1 MYPEGTFDFTTMAT
15 ATMLE
20 ATHIIVGEVTDVSFV
35 FEQGVS
41 GPLSLVTVR
50 VDKDIKA
57 EIQRVDNQETRPQ
70 ERQSSEEE
78 RERPPR
84 TVSFVQVG
92 GPTSDGDIVEAV
104 GIRLLKQ
111 GDYVFLRLVPSGYPV
126 THNGKTVNSCTVEY
140 GTMYSVEEEGDELDQ
155 HIIKKGWQD
164 LDVNV
169 MEMTRI
175 VRTTLKRPEEMRTL
189 EREMSGLRRSMAKE
203 ARI

>member
-1 MYPEGTFDFTTMAT
+1 M
-15 ATMLE
+15 
-20 ATHIIVGEVTDVSFV
+20 
-35 FEQGVS
+35 
-41 GPLSLVTVR
+41 
-50 VDKDIKA
+50 
-57 EIQRVDNQETRPQ
+57 
-70 ERQSSEEE
+70 
-78 RERPPR
+78 
-84 TVSFVQVG
+84 
-92 GPTSDGDIVEAV
+92 EAV

-203 ARI
+203 ARIQMLMNEVTNIETSLNLPDFQRQ